1 MAHDPLGQGSLN
13 ISDVIE
19 VIQTTDPGFADVSTP
34 FSETD
39 MEDTRKKSVY
49 VKIIEQPASK
59 ALRFRYKCEGRS
71 AGSIPGVNST
81 PENKTFPT
89 IEIVGYKGAAVV
101 VVSCVT
107 KDRPFRAHPHSLV
120 GKEGCK
126 RGICTVPIKEET
138 MTASFCNLGIQCVK
152 KKDIEEAL
160 KIREEIRVDPFRTG
174 FSHRNQPT
182 SIDLNAVRLCFQ
194 VFLEDGVPNKF
205 TYPLT
210 PVVSDPIY
218 DKKAMSDLVIC
229 KLSDCTCTVA
239 GGKEIILL
247 CEKVAKEDIQIHF
260 YEERDGNI
268 VWEGF
273 GDFQPTHVHKQV
285 AISFRTP
292 RYKLLEVEAPVKVNI
307 QLRRPSDGATSEPLP
322 FEYLPLDSGRPAF
335 WSLRKA
341 LGKKGNYSM
350 FSSILASNTA
360 LLTSGPPRNG
370 ADIPPAPWIHVVKPQ
385 QAGSESAIFPDG
397 GELTKPVESENVI
410 AASNVDGP
418 PAPGVVQEL
427 VCKSTAVENG
437 RSKIENKLNDVIIGD
452 ITDKNDKKSS
462 GSNYAAI
469 NKWNKTASGEMNANA
484 DIQYDVERG
493 DDKISSSGNEDVISQ
508 GETCRSLNELL
519 SQVAELDE
527 IYSDTQA
534 RLLQQGV
541 TETVAQDS
549 LSPNLDDSQSP
560 QVIEMDVEDL
570 YDDDNQ
576 TYSSLQLAMKNP
588 IELTDLAPGRY
599 EDIIPHGLSNQNNK
613 RDISSST
620 SLVPESPDSK
630 LPPLPPKRIRK
641 SPPTPPARPDP
652 PVFPQEPPITQAP
665 DKTLPPTPY
674 GTAAKQS
681 KPSLFQK
688 FFSKKSKPSSKKEG
702 TLTPRA
708 VSISREGSVSNV
720 STALPLRR
728 GSDPVGQL
736 SSPPQAQPELT
747 EAEHY
752 ALYTDVAPH
761 ATVSEFDEMSFY
773 YSPVEGGNIIIPG
786 ENIVNKNRDI
796 FT

>member
-1 MAHDPLGQGSLN
+1 MAHDSSGQGSLN

-19 VIQTTDPGFADVSTP
+19 VIQTTDPEFAEVDP
-34 FSETD
+34 LFCGTD
-39 MEDTRKKSVY
+39 MEDTKKKSVY
-49 VKIIEQPASK
+49 VKITEQPASK
-59 ALRFRYKCEGRS
+59 ALRFRYECEGRS

-81 PENKTFPT
+81 PENKTYPT
-89 IEIVGYKGAAVV
+89 IQVCGYIGPAVV

-107 KDRPFRAHPHSLV
+107 KDAPYRAHPHNLV

-126 RGICTVPIKEET
+126 KGICTMRISVDT
-138 MTASFCNLGIQCVK
+138 MTASFSNLGIQCVK

-160 KIREEIRVDPFRTG
+160 KIREEIRVDPFRSG

-194 VFLEDGVPNKF
+194 VFIEDGERDKF

-229 KLSDCTCTVA
+229 KLSDCSCTVA

-260 YEERDGNI
+260 FEEQDGNM

-292 RYKLLEVEAPVKVNI
+292 RYKSLEVEAPVKVHI

-360 LLTSGPPRNG
+360 LLTGGPARNG
-370 ADIPPAPWIHVVKPQ
+370 VDIPSPSWIRMVRPH
-385 QAGSESAIFPDG
+385 QADG
-397 GELTKPVESENVI
+397 
-410 AASNVDGP
+410 A
-418 PAPGVVQEL
+418 
-427 VCKSTAVENG
+427 
-437 RSKIENKLNDVIIGD
+437 
-452 ITDKNDKKSS
+452 DKKDKRL
-462 GSNYAAI
+462 GSYNYAAV
-469 NKWNKTASGEMNANA
+469 NKWSAGDTGEVDANAN
-484 DIQYDVERG
+484 IQNEVDGKNSGV
-493 DDKISSSGNEDVISQ
+493 ISSDNEDVISQ
-508 GETCRSLNELL
+508 EETCRSLNELL

-527 IYSDTQA
+527 IYADTRA
-534 RLLQQGV
+534 RLLNQG
-541 TETVAQDS
+541 TAQTMSPDS
-549 LSPNLDDSQSP
+549 VSPDLEGSQSP
-560 QVIEMDVEDL
+560 QVIEMDVEDV

-588 IELTDLAPGRY
+588 IELLDVAPGRY
-599 EDIIPHGLSNQNNK
+599 EDIIHQGLSNQNNK
-613 RDISSST
+613 RDVSST
-620 SLVPESPDSK
+620 SLVPESPDTK
-630 LPPLPPKRIRK
+630 LPPLPPKRIRR
-641 SPPTPPARPDP
+641 SPPTPPARPEHP
-652 PVFPQEPPITQAP
+652 IFPHEPPSTQAP
-665 DKTLPPTPY
+665 DKILPPTPD
-674 GTAAKQS
+674 GTNAKQL

-688 FFSKKSKPSSKKEG
+688 LFSKKSKPSNKKEG
-702 TLTPRA
+702 SLTPRA
-708 VSISREGSVSNV
+708 VSMSREESVGNV
-720 STALPLRR
+720 SAAASMRR
-728 GSDPVGQL
+728 GSEPVSQIGT
-736 SSPPQAQPELT
+736 PPQAQPELT

-752 ALYTDVAPH
+752 ALYTDMAPH

-773 YSPVEGGNIIIPG
+773 YSPVEGGSIITAG
-786 ENIVNKNRDI
+786 ENIVNRRRDI

>member
-322 FEYLPLDSGRPAF
+322 FEYLPLDSDPNVLKRKRHKYGGEMNPHTLQQLEELEKLRLPQQHVGGNDQGPSTSLPHQMSVIKREPTEAKLPPPYIFQGGSRSPYTVMASPSPQPSVSPHSVGRTPSPMDYGAAAPHSYQGMHGAGMLGYEQGSVTYTMPARHTDF
-335 WSLRKA
+335 MSAGKVTRNISADTAAAGSGLGRVIHGVNDLSGGAGGLSLFDGSSGMNA
-341 LGKKGNYSM
+341 IAHNVM
-350 FSSILASNTA
+350 FAGMGANTSILPGTGNGHNSGISVGVSGMMGMNHVNMGSLGIAQGLGSGTTVSMN
-360 LLTSGPPRNG
+360 LGPGLGMSELNVPVTSV
-370 ADIPPAPWIHVVKPQ
+370 A
-385 QAGSESAIFPDG
+385 
-397 GELTKPVESENVI
+397 
-410 AASNVDGP
+410 
-418 PAPGVVQEL
+418 GVVQNMSQAVTDSNILDLDNQQQFSLDSGDL
-427 VCKSTAVENG
+427 VSMGLIDPHLSENLSNSLTLSENKQQQQQARDLEPVENMTD
-437 RSKIENKLNDVIIGD
+437 SFTSLTKEICTLNDMC
-452 ITDKNDKKSS
+452 K
-462 GSNYAAI
+462 
-469 NKWNKTASGEMNANA
+469 ASGM
-484 DIQYDVERG
+484 
-493 DDKISSSGNEDVISQ
+493 
-508 GETCRSLNELL
+508 
-519 SQVAELDE
+519 
-527 IYSDTQA
+527 
-534 RLLQQGV
+534 
-541 TETVAQDS
+541 
-549 LSPNLDDSQSP
+549 
-560 QVIEMDVEDL
+560 
-570 YDDDNQ
+570 
-576 TYSSLQLAMKNP
+576 
-588 IELTDLAPGRY
+588 
-599 EDIIPHGLSNQNNK
+599 
-613 RDISSST
+613 RDH
-620 SLVPESPDSK
+620 
-630 LPPLPPKRIRK
+630 
-641 SPPTPPARPDP
+641 
-652 PVFPQEPPITQAP
+652 Q
-665 DKTLPPTPY
+665 
-674 GTAAKQS
+674 
-681 KPSLFQK
+681 
-688 FFSKKSKPSSKKEG
+688 
-702 TLTPRA
+702 
-708 VSISREGSVSNV
+708 
-720 STALPLRR
+720 
-728 GSDPVGQL
+728 
-736 SSPPQAQPELT
+736 
-747 EAEHY
+747 
-752 ALYTDVAPH
+752 
-761 ATVSEFDEMSFY
+761 
-773 YSPVEGGNIIIPG
+773 
-786 ENIVNKNRDI
+786 
-796 FT
+796 